1 MGQGQSRQTADID
14 NYVIQWNK
22 FSPGID
28 KNRLDATFTDLRN
41 QIAAQQRRLYE
52 VAKSVTSFPISA
64 YGYDSF
70 TPSSFAIGSAKKEI
84 KIIGNPKWEYHF
96 YSGPTI
102 VQDIETNRELT
113 ATRRGR
119 QYTIDSGIQGRILFT
134 CDDNQYDNCSAIIQ
148 LQIPVNKAKPVGNNN
163 GSAASRTPE
172 SNSSEGAGA
181 GSNHNGG
188 RRKTRCRSS
197 RKKATRRRKNH

>member
-1 MGQGQSRQTADID
+1 M
-14 NYVIQWNK
+14 
-22 FSPGID
+22 
-28 KNRLDATFTDLRN
+28 DATFTDLRN

-52 VAKSVTSFPISA
+52 VAKSVTSFPISSE
-64 YGYDSF
+64 GHFDSF
-70 TPSSFAIGSAKKEI
+70 TPSSLAIGSGKKEI

-113 ATRRGR
+113 ATRRGKK
-119 QYTIDSGIQGRILFT
+119 YTIDSGIQGRILFT
-134 CDDNQYDNCSAIIQ
+134 CDNIQYSNCSAIIQ
-148 LQIPVNKAKPVGNNN
+148 LQIPVNEAKPVPNKN
-163 GSAASRTPE
+163 GSAANGTPE

-188 RRKTRCRSS
+188 RRKTHRRSS